1 MEETGDGGASGS
13 GGRRT
18 AVALTLLT
26 VASPLDPHEQAT
38 LIFDSGPLTRK
49 EIKKL
54 SNDRAYEYFQ
64 VMNAILAELGPEAF
78 VARRAELREAA
89 LRKIVNR

>member
-1 MEETGDGGASGS
+1 
-13 GGRRT
+13 
-18 AVALTLLT
+18 LT
-26 VASPLDPHEQAT
+26 VATPLDPQQQAQ
-38 LIFDSGPLTRK
+38 LIFDRGPLTRT

-64 VMNAILAELGPEAF
+64 AMNAILAELGPETF
-78 VARRAELREAA
+78 EARREELREAA